1 MASPPH
7 SPFPDLDES
16 GVVPSPVILVSLDG
30 DGDDVAVRPPSVL
43 ADPAGRLL
51 IGVATRPLREPLG
64 GLRPVLDA
72 LDLTLVPAVVPS
84 ADSAGPD
91 GVSPRAGR
99 TAPGEAA
106 VPRQCVAVADPG
118 AESHALAQQVAARF
132 PQAALVLGQVL
143 RASESLPVPQAL
155 NVESFAYS
163 MLLGGAEFR
172 RWLDGNAGRPLPAL
186 VPDAVRVERDGDQL
200 LVTLNR
206 PQRRNAYGRQLRDEL
221 ADALRVAA
229 LDPSVSRVVLD
240 GAGPCFCSGGDLAE
254 FGTAPDL
261 VTAHFVRTLGGAGRL
276 ASELRDRLEVRVH
289 GPCVGA
295 GVELPAFAG
304 TVIAAAGTT
313 FTLPE
318 VAMGLIPGAGGTVS
332 IPRRTGRWRA
342 LYLALSGRP
351 LDTATALEWGLIDGV
366 AGPAPPQARGRRL
379 PSLPSAACRR

>member
-1 MASPPH
+1 MPP
-7 SPFPDLDES
+7 
-16 GVVPSPVILVSLDG
+16 
-30 DGDDVAVRPPSVL
+30 VAVDGSQL
-43 ADPAGRLL
+43 AV
-51 IGVATRPLREPLG
+51 GVATRPLRG
-64 GLRPVLDA
+64 RLRPFLA
-72 LDLTLVPAVVPS
+72 PLDLALVPAEPPE
-84 ADSAGPD
+84 AGAA
-91 GVSPRAGR
+91 PR
-99 TAPGEAA
+99 E
-106 VPRQCVAVADPG
+106 CVAVRDPV
-118 AESHALAQQVAARF
+118 AEASLLAATVARF

-172 RWLDGNAGRPLPAL
+172 RWLDGNAVRPLPAL
-186 VPDAVRVERDGDQL
+186 VPDGVMVERDGDQL

-221 ADALRVAA
+221 ADALRVAV

-379 PSLPSAACRR
+379 PSLPSATCRR